1 MENLLRSDSSD
12 VSLPIVF
19 QCVTALL
26 NDSRKSPAP
35 PSDDSKSDSHTHAA
49 ADTHAHTDAD
59 SDGDSDGDADPGS
72 YSLSTTPMATG
83 GRFRLL
89 CLGLRMLRKSLTLPH
104 APSGPR
110 RRVLRER
117 IVSCCLAYFQG
128 KPVWIGLEASSSGLD
143 KNYYCRVKSKSQI

>member
-35 PSDDSKSDSHTHAA
+35 PSDYSKSDSHTHAA

-72 YSLSTTPMATG
+72 RSEEHTSELQSRP
-83 GRFRLL
+83 
-89 CLGLRMLRKSLTLPH
+89 
-104 APSGPR
+104 
-110 RRVLRER
+110 
-117 IVSCCLAYFQG
+117 
-128 KPVWIGLEASSSGLD
+128 
-143 KNYYCRVKSKSQI
+143 

>member
-35 PSDDSKSDSHTHAA
+35 PSDDSKSDTHTHA
-49 ADTHAHTDAD
+49 DAD

>member
-35 PSDDSKSDSHTHAA
+35 PSDDSKSDTHTHA
-49 ADTHAHTDAD
+49 DAD

-117 IVSCCLAYFQG
+117 IVSCCLVYFQA
-128 KPVWIGLEASSSGLD
+128 KPVWVGLQAPSSGLD
-143 KNYYCRVKSKSQI
+143 